1 MNIVRA
7 VQYANTT
14 TLRGATYAF
23 RLMYEFW
30 CYVVNKPS
38 SPTVP
43 GGVPGVAYT
52 TFPTNSLE
60 GTTVLFTGTDGATT
74 VDQATFDSPGANF
87 SASVIN
93 KHLVVWGGFPDS
105 GEDGIYLIT
114 GRPSSTQLT
123 IQVANGG
130 SPHPT
135 TFRPRMT
142 SRSGLKYRVVD
153 ISAVGALA
161 GWADDQYFVMQM
173 TPSIYNV
180 GQANSQVQWKINTAN
195 GLSGGSFVGSPAGT
209 WNGSAFTDAMAEVFT
224 TTNSSQWFGA
234 GGGTTMGAI
243 SLWGDR
249 AGMVAYFKDQ
259 SASFSGYLY
268 LEAPNRLASQAQ
280 DPNPLI
286 VATEGICT
294 IHVGVLGQGFNNF
307 WMAGTDGVA
316 RRHRM
321 LVKCLSGDGN
331 GETGRPTATLSF
343 LGDSRL
349 AVSPTLNKTFLS
361 RILLAQV
368 GAPNSQFNLSRA
380 VMRMARICPNVLPS
394 WIRVG
399 DSGEFLHIQNGVCL
413 PWDNVILGSNLT
425 PFGF

>member
-14 TLRGATYAF
+14 SNRGATYVF
-23 RLMYEFW
+23 RFMYEFW

-60 GTTVLFTGTDGATT
+60 GTTVLATGTDGATT
-74 VDQATFDSPGANF
+74 VDALTFDSASANF
-87 SASVIN
+87 ASSVIG
-93 KHLVVWGGFPDS
+93 KHLVVWGAFPDS
-105 GEDGIYLIT
+105 GEDGIYQIL
-114 GRPSSTQLT
+114 GRPSSTQLVLN
-123 IQVANGG
+123 VANGG

-135 TFRPRMT
+135 TFRPRFT
-142 SRSGLKYRVVD
+142 TRTGLKYRIVD

-180 GQANSQVQWKINTAN
+180 GQANSQIQWKINNAT
-195 GLSGGSFVGSPAGT
+195 GLSGGSFTGSPAGT
-209 WNGSAFTDAMAEVFT
+209 WTGSAFTDAMAEVFT
-224 TTNSSQWFGA
+224 TSNSNQWFST
-234 GGGTTMGAI
+234 GGGTTIGAI

-249 AGMVAYFKDQ
+249 AGMIAYFKDQ
-259 SASFSGYLY
+259 SVGSSGYVY

-286 VATEGICT
+286 IATDGVCT
-294 IHVGVLGQGFNNF
+294 IHVGSLGFGFNNF

-343 LGDSRL
+343 MGDSRL
-349 AVSPTLNKTFLS
+349 SVAPTLNKTFTSPIVLG
-361 RILLAQV
+361 QV
-368 GAPNSQFNLSRA
+368 GSPNAQFNFSRA
-380 VMRMARICPNVLPS
+380 IMRMARICPNNLPS

-399 DSGEFLHIQNGVCL
+399 DGGEFLHIQNGVCW
-413 PWDNVILGSNLT
+413 PWDNVILGSNLI
-425 PFGF
+425 PLGF